1 MPAVEDPR
9 GVVERQLAA
18 LNAHDLDALAD
29 CFDENLHS
37 EDFVHPSQTFVGR
50 EQVRRNWGR
59 VISQVPDLKADVV
72 GTAVEGNTV
81 WAEWR
86 IYGTRRDGEMLD
98 LRGVTVSRVR
108 GGRIVSSRRYLA
120 PVDPSLVTV
129 DESFRRLLE
138 PRA

>member
-1 MPAVEDPR
+1 M
-9 GVVERQLAA
+9 ERQVQA

-50 EQVRRNWGR
+50 EQVKRNWGL
-59 VISQVPDLKADVV
+59 VISQVPDLQAAVV
-72 GTAVEGNTV
+72 GTAVEGDTV

-86 IYGTRRDGEMLD
+86 IYGTHRDGSMLD

-108 GGRIVSSRRYLA
+108 DGRIASSRRYLA
-120 PVDPSLVTV
+120 PVDPSMTTV
-129 DESFRRLLE
+129 DEQFRRLVE
-138 PRA
+138 PRP